1 MAKFVY
7 KMQNILELKYKLEEQ
22 AKSEYSQA
30 MSELREEEK
39 KLDTLNVRKNEYQA
53 GLKEARS
60 GKLILGEIRRYEQS
74 IYTMEIMIEN
84 QVETIEHC
92 KQLVEHRREKLNEVM
107 MERKMHEKMKE
118 KQFELFLAEL
128 NEAEKKEIDELVSF
142 QYNKPADSREEF

>member
-39 KLDTLNVRKNEYQA
+39 KLDTLNARKNEYQA

-74 IYTMEIMIEN
+74 IYTMEMMREN

-92 KQLVEHRREKLNEVM
+92 KQLVEHRREKLNGVM
-107 MERKMHEKMKE
+107 MERKMHE
-118 KQFELFLAEL
+118 
-128 NEAEKKEIDELVSF
+128 
-142 QYNKPADSREEF
+142 